1 VICSATLGRSIRSV
15 RRTIWSSVFYRRTR
29 RIVADLTRP
38 VRRIELGLVF
48 RQDLTGPIEMF
59 DADVNIDIAQAS
71 LDDLERAASLNPLGS
86 RRRSK
91 IFRWR
96 VHNGCVCFVARAGT
110 TLVAYNWVRLQPG
123 VDDGDM
129 IALADG
135 QAFHLDSYVDE
146 NWRGRRIEAALSSR
160 MRLFEKQHGCVATY
174 TKISAFNSKS
184 LRSARRMG
192 WKPTGLVLRVRG
204 SKSGGWPI
212 VTLWGSMHPLVRLR
226 SK

>member
-1 VICSATLGRSIRSV
+1 
-15 RRTIWSSVFYRRTR
+15 
-29 RIVADLTRP
+29 
-38 VRRIELGLVF
+38 
-48 RQDLTGPIEMF
+48 MF